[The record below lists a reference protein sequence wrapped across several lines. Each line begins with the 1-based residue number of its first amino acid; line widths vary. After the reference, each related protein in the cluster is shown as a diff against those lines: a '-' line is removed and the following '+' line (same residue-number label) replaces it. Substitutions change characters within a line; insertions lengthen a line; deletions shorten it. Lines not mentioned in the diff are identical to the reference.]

1 VFTFPRG
8 SVGSKKD
15 NVFLRKKGREI
26 MQALKLQSHIG
37 NDGVLTIQLPEDF
50 WDKDLEVIVLY
61 PEEQQKNEQ
70 NLKEL
75 LLQAPT
81 LTDEELKNFND
92 VREWMNKWRVKEF

>member
-1 VFTFPRG
+1 
-8 SVGSKKD
+8 
-15 NVFLRKKGREI
+15 
-26 MQALKLQSHIG
+26 MQALKLHSHIG

-50 WDKDLEVIVLY
+50 RDKDLEVIVLY

-81 LTDEELKNFND
+81 LTEDELKNFNE
-92 VREWMNKWRVKEF
+92 VREWMNKWDVKEF